1 MTDPDT
7 PPVDAMLPT
16 GPDAA
21 NQNSR
26 AVLKEK
32 WARTPLMIAIAIPLL
47 FIVAAFVFMG
57 LGIFKDVGGKS
68 APATDVQTQAAIAE
82 LRAQVQALKAP
93 TPAVNPTTT
102 QTTPAPLDAPA
113 APVYSDPSAL
123 ARLSQ
128 RIDELEARQR
138 EVTSAAA
145 AVEAATALQLAAR
158 SAQPFS
164 AQLTAAER
172 TLTDP
177 SPLAAL
183 RPHADKGVMSE
194 AALAIEFPAY
204 AAKAHATVK
213 APEDRNTIWSGVLD
227 AIGSVISIRPL
238 NRVEG
243 SDVDATLRRA
253 ELRLN
258 QGDLSGAMTHIDAL
272 PTPAQHA
279 LSPWLDQ
286 ARARLLIDATTRRI
300 SETALKQL
308 SATAPQTSAAAIPGG
323 TL

>member
-7 PPVDAMLPT
+7 SPADALLSA

-32 WARTPLMIAIAIPLL
+32 WARTPLMIAIAIPLV

-57 LGIFKDVGGKS
+57 LGIFKDQDGKS
-68 APATDVQTQAAIAE
+68 APPAQTPDATTQAAIAE

-93 TPAVNPTTT
+93 V
-102 QTTPAPLDAPA
+102 PAPNPA
-113 APVYSDPSAL
+113 AVQPLTDTPSATAYGDPSTL

-145 AVEAATALQLAAR
+145 AVEAATALQRAAR
-158 SAQPFS
+158 SALPFT

-172 TLTDP
+172 ALADP

-183 RPHADKGVMSE
+183 RAHADKGVMSE

-213 APEDRNTIWSGVLD
+213 TPQDRNSIWSGALD
-227 AIGSVISIRPL
+227 SIGSV
-238 NRVEG
+238 
-243 SDVDATLRRA
+243 
-253 ELRLN
+253 
-258 QGDLSGAMTHIDAL
+258 
-272 PTPAQHA
+272 
-279 LSPWLDQ
+279 
-286 ARARLLIDATTRRI
+286 
-300 SETALKQL
+300 
-308 SATAPQTSAAAIPGG
+308 
-323 TL
+323 

>member
-7 PPVDAMLPT
+7 PPADALLPT

-68 APATDVQTQAAIAE
+68 PPAVDVQTQAAIAE

-93 TPAVNPTTT
+93 APAVNPAAVQAPTD
-102 QTTPAPLDAPA
+102 TPTVQ
-113 APVYSDPSAL
+113 VYSDPTTL

-138 EVTSAAA
+138 EVTAAAA

-158 SAQPFS
+158 STQPFS

-183 RPHADKGVMSE
+183 RAHADKGVMSE
-194 AALAIEFPAY
+194 AALALEFPAY

-213 APEDRNTIWSGVLD
+213 TPEDRDTLWSGVMD
-227 AIGSVISIRPL
+227 ALGSIISIRAL
-238 NRVEG
+238 SRVEG

-258 QGDLSGAMTHIDAL
+258 SGDLSGAMTHIDAL
-272 PTPAQHA
+272 PTPAQRA
-279 LSPWLDQ
+279 LGIWLDQ
-286 ARARLLIDATTRRI
+286 ARARLLIDTTTRRALD
-300 SETALKQL
+300 TALKQL
-308 SATAPQTSAAAIPGG
+308 SATAPQTSAAATPGG